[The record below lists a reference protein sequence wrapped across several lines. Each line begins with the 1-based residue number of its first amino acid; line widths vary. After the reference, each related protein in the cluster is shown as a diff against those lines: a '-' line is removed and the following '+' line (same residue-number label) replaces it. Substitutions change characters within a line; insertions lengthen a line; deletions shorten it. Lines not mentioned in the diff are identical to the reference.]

1 VLRPVNNGKV
11 HAVTGS
17 DLDAIQVCDCQT
29 QSPKT
34 GKQVGEASESD
45 KQAVS
50 PAMSVSGSCAL
61 QV

>member
-1 VLRPVNNGKV
+1 M
-11 HAVTGS
+11 TGS
-17 DLDAIQVCDCQT
+17 DLDAIQVCDCQA

-50 PAMSVSGSCAL
+50 LAMSVSGSCAL